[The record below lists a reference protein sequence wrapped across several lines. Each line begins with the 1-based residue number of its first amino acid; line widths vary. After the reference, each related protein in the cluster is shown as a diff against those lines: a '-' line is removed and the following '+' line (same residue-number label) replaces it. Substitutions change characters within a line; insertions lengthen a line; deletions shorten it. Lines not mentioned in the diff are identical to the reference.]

1 MHARHSQ
8 VTLESKR
15 TGGGSSDGQQ
25 QEVHHKVPRPT
36 ARRDAR
42 LFSMLGRFIAA
53 HDNVPRK
60 I

>member
-1 MHARHSQ
+1 M
-8 VTLESKR
+8 

-25 QEVHHKVPRPT
+25 QEEVHHKVTCST

-42 LFSMLGRFIAA
+42 LFSLLGSFIAA
-53 HDNVPRK
+53 HGNVPRK